1 MDYALTQAL
10 QFSLG
15 WQRLRR
21 RNKDAQNALYDYSA
35 NSLLAEF
42 GLRF

>member
-10 QFSLG
+10 KFSLG
-15 WQRLRR
+15 WQMLSR
-21 RNKDAQNALYDYSA
+21 RNKDAQNALYDDSA
-35 NSLLAEF
+35 NSLLAAF